1 MTEPLRKKNNLRSL
15 ITLLCNLSLLL
26 TIAGLICSRANAQDS
41 AAIETISPKGVGL
54 EIAFPKLRFER
65 PVFLTH
71 AGDQRIFVVE
81 QEGIIRVFD
90 NNEEAASCSIFLD
103 ISDRVSRAGNEEG
116 LLGLAFHP
124 DFLTNGEFYVHY
136 SSSKKDMHGIVSR
149 FRIDQHNW
157 TAGNPDSEEVI
168 LEVKQPFRNHNGGSV
183 VFGPDKLLYLSL
195 GDGGK
200 ANDPLGSG
208 QDLNSLLGKIL
219 RIDVDKKDGELPY
232 GIPKDNPFV
241 DREDARPEIYA
252 LGLRNVWRFSFDRKT
267 GDLWAGDVGQNLFDE
282 VSLITKGGNYGWNR
296 WEADAPFDESTKMA
310 TDTHIPPVTNYGRQ
324 WGLSITGG
332 TVYRGKKFPQLEGAY
347 FYGDYVT
354 GNLWQLTK
362 KGDGQYDNK
371 LVRRTG
377 RSIASFGEDREGE
390 IYLMSFDGRIYR
402 IVPTA
407 EPENFLADW
416 PKKISETEIFSDFRK
431 KTVSDEYA
439 PYEVNAPFWSDGASK
454 RRFIRLPEGT
464 SMNFHD
470 TEAWSVPI
478 GTEIVK
484 NFRAP
489 NPKRLLETRVIKRT
503 DTGWEAATYVWNRRN
518 TEAILY
524 PEGRQFEHFVQAED
538 TRKWSIE
545 IWHGPSSS
553 ECASCH
559 TDASGYVLGLR
570 TAQLNDVD
578 GEENQIKKFIRRG
591 WVSDVPTDFT
601 PVTAARFCNPHDES
615 SDLNARARVLL
626 DVNCAMCH
634 RPNGPGNAN
643 IDLRFAT
650 SDEQT
655 KMFDMAPA
663 QGDLGIIGGKIVAK
677 NDPDKSLLLERMKT
691 LSAGRMPTIGSNAVD
706 HEAVELIRK
715 WIESKE

>member
-1 MTEPLRKKNNLRSL
+1 MTKPLRQKNNLRSMT
-15 ITLLCNLSLLL
+15 TLLCSCSLLL
-26 TIAGLICSRANAQDS
+26 TIAGLICSNANAQDS
-41 AAIETISPKGVGL
+41 AAVETMPPKGVGL

-81 QEGIIRVFD
+81 QEGVIRVFD
-90 NNEEAASCSIFLD
+90 NSEEASSCSIFLD

-124 DFLTNGEFYVHY
+124 NFLTNGEFYVHY

-149 FRIDQHNW
+149 FRVDQHNW

-168 LEVKQPFRNHNGGSV
+168 LEIKQPFRNHNGGSV
-183 VFGPDKLLYLSL
+183 VFGPDKHLYLSL

-232 GIPKDNPFV
+232 GIPKDNPFI

-332 TVYRGKKFPQLEGAY
+332 NVYRGKKYPQLAGAY

-362 KGDGQYDNK
+362 KEDGEYDNK

-390 IYLMSFDGRIYR
+390 VYLMSFDGRIYR

-416 PKKISETEIFSDFRK
+416 PKKISETEIFSDLRK
-431 KTVSDEYA
+431 KTVSEKYA
-439 PYEVNAPFWSDGASK
+439 PYDVNAPFWSDGASK

-489 NPKRLLETRVIKRT
+489 NPKRMLETRVIKRT

-524 PEGRQFEHFVQAED
+524 PEGRQFEHFVQAKD
-538 TRKWSIE
+538 TKKWAIE

-591 WVSDVPTDFT
+591 WLSDVPADFS
-601 PVTAARFCNPHDES
+601 PVTAVRFCNPHDKS
-615 SDLNARARVLL
+615 GDLNDRARVLL

-655 KMFDMAPA
+655 KIFDTAPA
-663 QGDLGIIGGKIVAK
+663 QGDLGIVGGKIIAK
-677 NDPDKSLLLERMKT
+677 KDPDKSLLLERMKT

-706 HEAVELIRK
+706 HQAIELIRK